1 MVDSEGETVGACGLI
16 VSDREAELGYWIG
29 APFRGA
35 GHAAAAARAAVRF
48 AFGEAGLDRVVALPL
63 AENSASRRVLENA
76 GLRLVGLQPAE
87 ARWAGQT
94 QALYEVTRDE
104 GTP

>member
-1 MVDSEGETVGACGLI
+1 ML
-16 VSDREAELGYWIG
+16 
-29 APFRGA
+29 FRS
-35 GHAAAAARAAVRF
+35 HAAAAARAAVRF

-63 AENSASRRVLENA
+63 AENAASRRVLERA